1 MKDLL
6 FYLATPYAK
15 YNPGKFAAVYDA
27 AFHQAKLLK
36 AGLNVFAPIPHW
48 HTASLY
54 IKENEIDWLEL
65 DKVFLARCDGLI
77 ICSAMEGW
85 QESEGIKVELDWW
98 GKNKNWE
105 TIYYYDGN
113 DSSIEGIFNKIERG
127 CWTCRTQRGAV

>member
-15 YNPGKFAAVYDA
+15 YPKGKFSAIYDA
-27 AFHQAKLLK
+27 AFHQSKLIK
-36 AGLNVFAPIPHW
+36 AGLNIFAPIPHW

-54 IKENEIDWLEL
+54 IKEKEIDWLEL
-65 DKVFLARCDGLI
+65 DKVFLDRCDGLI

-98 GKNKNWE
+98 GKNKIE
-105 TIYYYDGN
+105 TIYYYEGN
-113 DSSIEGIFNKIERG
+113 DPSLEGLISKIKRNHP
-127 CWTCRTQRGAV
+127 